1 MSHKKKYA
9 APKPKN
15 AAERTNQVPQQQS
28 AKGVEKKPTNY
39 LKIVFFLIFL
49 VFCTFFYGDVFV
61 RAQQEA
67 FVCPDASAMNVMLRS
82 TFGHL
87 AWAGR
92 YMLVVYKSVWVG
104 GLVMALLLM
113 VISCLVER
121 VFKLKGQWRGLS
133 FAPSLLILFCFVYRG
148 LNIFYQSEPA
158 WIMLI
163 PVLTMLV
170 LLLLRLVQI
179 VFDKKKEA
187 AANEGAAA
195 SALPL
200 TKQWGTLASLALS
213 VGLYLFAWFY
223 QQNAIIASQQ
233 QLAYQE
239 QDWDTLMEK
248 AMSARRPTRI
258 IAAYNAIG
266 ALRTDQ
272 LIEQMFAIPY
282 DYPNPH
288 LRSGKISEEYPLLQA
303 DCDLETG
310 LVQVAYHYSLE
321 YIVLS
326 GPSTYNLKNLA
337 ICSILQGDKELA
349 KKYLTILSKVPF
361 EGRFVERYSAMLE
374 NPKLID
380 EDAHLAAIKQLTPR
394 ENKFEQQYRQP
405 AFLGYNLG
413 LNSAPD
419 NAIYT
424 TVAACLYSKDLLQLV
439 PRLGIMKQKGIQFS
453 SIILQAICCMSI
465 KNPDILKQFPEAQME
480 MNNFQQFL
488 TESKPYVKDKDQLR
502 KVLKED
508 WLGTYYYYYYA
519 ENNSP
524 EQTGGDSKSSS
535 GVN

>member
-9 APKPKN
+9 APKPKDTSVRN
-15 AAERTNQVPQQQS
+15 SQTPAVQS
-28 AKGVEKKPTNY
+28 AKGVQKKQTNY

-67 FVCPDASAMNVMLRS
+67 FVCPDADAMNVMLRS

-92 YMLVVYKSVWVG
+92 YMLVVYKSVWIG
-104 GLVMALLLM
+104 GLVMTLLLM
-113 VISCLVER
+113 GISCLVESI
-121 VFKLKGQWRGLS
+121 FGLKDKWRGLS
-133 FAPSLLILFCFVYRG
+133 YVPSLLILFCFVYRG

-163 PVLTMLV
+163 PVLTLLI
-170 LLLLRLVQI
+170 LLLLRLVQM
-179 VFDKKKEA
+179 VFGKKQAA
-187 AANEGAAA
+187 AANAENGT
-195 SALPL
+195 SALPVR
-200 TKQWGTLASLALS
+200 KQWGTLLSLALS
-213 VGLYLFAWFY
+213 AALYLFAWFY
-223 QQNAIIASQQ
+223 QQNVIIASQQ

-239 QDWDTLMEK
+239 QDWDTLVEK

-272 LIEQMFAIPY
+272 LIEQMFAIVY

-288 LRSGKISEEYPLLQA
+288 LRTGKLNEEYPLLQA

-310 LVQVAYHYSLE
+310 LVQVAYHYYLE
-321 YIVLS
+321 YMVLN

-337 ICSILQGDKELA
+337 ICSILQGEKELA
-349 KKYLTILSKVPF
+349 QKYLTILSKVPF

-380 EDAHLAAIKQLTPR
+380 EDAHLAAIKELAPR
-394 ENKFEQQYRQP
+394 EDKFEQQYRQP

-419 NAIYT
+419 KAIFT

-439 PRLGIMKQKGIQFS
+439 PRLGIMKQKGVQLSGIV
-453 SIILQAICCMSI
+453 LQAICCMSV
-465 KNPDILKQFPEAQME
+465 KNPDILKQYPEAQME

-488 TESKPYVKDKDQLR
+488 TESKPYIKDKDQLR
-502 KVLKED
+502 KVLKEN

-524 EQTGGDSKSSS
+524 EQTGGESKGSS